1 MKLAICI
8 TTRNRPVELDQCL
21 KAIAAS
27 TQQPHEVIV
36 SDDSIDPLV
45 QEQNSDIVSQYPNAR
60 FILGP
65 RKGVCANRNNAVNH
79 VKDTDYVSFV
89 DDDIYIE
96 PDFLQL
102 SADFYEAMP
111 EADRF
116 KTILSGVSYGQEG
129 QDLHPAKLSFRGYF
143 SAVRAGQPYETVV
156 IHAAVFPRS
165 FFQEEQWDENIYF
178 GYEDGELC
186 LRAIKRGYGIRLVP
200 NLKVYNSCFDQGTLI
215 VPSVARLT
223 DYQIYLDAARLYI
236 GVKRYKYVFPNII
249 KLYLFIFL
257 YFTHILIFLSKNRS
271 LKALPEIFTRSRVS
285 EIWNIQSLSPLS

>member
-8 TTRNRPVELDQCL
+8 TTRNRVTELDRCL
-21 KAIAAS
+21 DAVWNS
-27 TQQPHEVIV
+27 SCHPHEVIV
-36 SDDSIDPLV
+36 SDDSLEDRVVLENIAITHKYPGTV
-45 QEQNSDIVSQYPNAR
+45 YVS
-60 FILGP
+60 GP
-65 RKGVCANRNNAVNH
+65 KNGVCGNRNNAVAQ
-79 VKDTDYVSFV
+79 VKDSEFISFV
-89 DDDIYIE
+89 DDDIYVEKDFIE
-96 PDFLQL
+96 R
-102 SADFYEAMP
+102 SADFYDAMP
-111 EADRF
+111 EVDRF

-143 SAVRAGQPYETVV
+143 SAVQAGQPYETVV

-236 GVKRYKYVFPNII
+236 GVKRYKYIFPNII

-257 YFTHILIFLSKNRS
+257 YVTHILIFLSKNRS
-271 LKALPEIFTRSRVS
+271 LKALPEIFTRSKVS
-285 EIWNIQSLSPLS
+285 KIWNIQSLSPLS